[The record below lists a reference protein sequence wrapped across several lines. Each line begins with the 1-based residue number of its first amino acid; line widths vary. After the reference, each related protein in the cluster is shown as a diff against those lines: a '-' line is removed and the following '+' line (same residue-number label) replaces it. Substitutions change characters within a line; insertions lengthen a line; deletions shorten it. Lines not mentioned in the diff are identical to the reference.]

1 MSNDNLELF
10 PRHETRLE
18 TIASNA
24 PGLVYQFLL
33 REDQS
38 TAFPYLSRA
47 CTTLLG
53 MHPRQLQ
60 ANPGLFLNLIEPED
74 RASYLESMHTSASSM
89 ETWNW
94 EGRIWIEK
102 WKDIKWVN
110 LRARPRLLE
119 GFGVQWEGL
128 MTNITKGK
136 KTELEIRRSR
146 RKLAELSAHA
156 EIVKEQERERI
167 SREIHDHLGG
177 NLTGIKMA
185 LAQLRRRLPEGEELL
200 VRADYVD
207 ALIDRTIEATH
218 RIACDLRPSILD
230 LGVVAAIQWQAS
242 EFTLQAGI
250 PCVVD
255 SQAEDIELLPDQAT
269 GLFRIF
275 QESLNNIAKHA
286 DATRV
291 HVQLGC
297 TEGGVSL
304 SIADNGRGVAPGD
317 RLKPGRFGIQGM
329 TERATALGGQL
340 DVGVGPE
347 GGCLVTARMPR
358 LAATAPNARRPS
370 NSVFR

>member
-10 PRHETRLE
+10 PRHDPCLE
-18 TIASNA
+18 TIALTA
-24 PGLVYQFLL
+24 PGVVYQFLL
-33 REDQS
+33 REDNS
-38 TAFPYLSRA
+38 TAFPYLSRT
-47 CTTLLG
+47 CSTLLG
-53 MHPRQLQ
+53 MSASQLR
-60 ANPGLFLNLIEPED
+60 ANPGLFLNLVEPED
-74 RASYLESMHTSASSM
+74 RPSYLETMAASAASM

-94 EGRIWIEK
+94 EGRLWIEK
-102 WKDIKWVN
+102 WQDIKWVS
-110 LRARPRLLE
+110 LRARPRLLP
-119 GFGVQWEGL
+119 GHGVQWEGL
-128 MTNITKGK
+128 MTNTTRGK

-156 EIVKEQERERI
+156 EVVKEQERERI
-167 SREIHDHLGG
+167 SREIHDYLGG

-218 RIACDLRPSILD
+218 RIASELRPAVLD

-242 EFTLQAGI
+242 EFALQAGI

-255 SQAEDIELLPDQAT
+255 SQAEDIELPSDQAT

-286 DATRV
+286 NATRV
-291 HVQLGC
+291 NVRLGC
-297 TEGGVSL
+297 TQGGVNL
-304 SIADNGRGVAPGD
+304 AIADNGRGVAPGD

-329 TERATALGGQL
+329 MERAAALGGQL
-340 DVGVGPE
+340 SVSVGPE
-347 GGCLVTARMPR
+347 GGCLVSAMMPR
-358 LAATAPNARRPS
+358 LAAASARRLA
-370 NSVFR
+370 NGAAR